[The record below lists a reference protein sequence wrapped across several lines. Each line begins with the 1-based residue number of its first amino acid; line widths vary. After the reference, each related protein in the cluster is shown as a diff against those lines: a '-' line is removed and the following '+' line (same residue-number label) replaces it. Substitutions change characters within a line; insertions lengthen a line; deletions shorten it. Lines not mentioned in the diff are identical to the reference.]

1 MVGEDWTIP
10 ALKEHF
16 DARLDAMQEAV
27 RVADAAN
34 EKRLD
39 SVNEFR
45 ASLSDQQATFVTK
58 EQVRWAVTAML
69 AGIAV
74 AVAIFAAIGGT

>member
-1 MVGEDWTIP
+1 MPDDWTIP

-16 DARLDAMQEAV
+16 DVQLADMKEAV

-39 SVNEFR
+39 NVNEFR
-45 ASLSDQQATFVTK
+45 ATLETQQATFVTK

-74 AVAIFAAIGGT
+74 AVAIFAAVGGS